1 MTKYEI
7 KGTDTYYYREMLPNG
22 LDIILLPDDN
32 DKKKNYFINFGTYY
46 GALTNS
52 FVPYGKKE
60 MVDFPHGIAHFLE
73 HKCFPKFDSPHISKQ
88 IFHKSH
94 KKNSF

>member
-1 MTKYEI
+1 MIKYEI

-32 DKKKNYFINFGTYY
+32 DKRKNYFINFGTYY

-52 FVPYGKKE
+52 FVPYGKKKKW
-60 MVDFPHGIAHFLE
+60 L
-73 HKCFPKFDSPHISKQ
+73 
-88 IFHKSH
+88 IFHMVLLISLNINVLRWKMV
-94 KKNSF
+94 